1 MSSNKIFI
9 IEDDAM
15 YGRVLSYHLSQ
26 NKDNQVEVFT
36 NGKDGIAN
44 MYKRPDIITLDYS
57 LPDMSG
63 LEVLQKIQE
72 SAPDIP
78 VIIISGQNDIST
90 AVELLK
96 AGAYDYIEKNDD
108 TKSRLWNTV
117 KNAQEHLSLKRE
129 VQTLRDEVV
138 QKYEFSNIIKGN
150 SPALKRVFN
159 LLDKAVRTNIT
170 VSITGE
176 TGTGKEVAAKAIH
189 FNSDRRKKPF
199 VVVNVSAIPEDLIES
214 EMFGHEK
221 GSFTGANSRRIG
233 KFEEADGGTLFLD
246 EIGEMSLN
254 MQSKLLRVLQE
265 KELTR
270 VGGTGVVKFNS
281 RIIIATHRNLQEEVK
296 KGNFREDLYYRLLG
310 LPIELPPL
318 RERGNDRVILAKYFI
333 EEFCK
338 ENNMDII
345 TLSPESTEKLMNYP
359 FPGNVRE
366 LKAIIELA
374 AVMSSDGVID
384 ARDITFHNNT
394 GSYMDILN
402 TEYTLQQINARII
415 RSYLD
420 NYDDNIVEVAKK
432 LDIGKSTIYRMKK
445 NGELD

>member
-1 MSSNKIFI
+1 M
-9 IEDDAM
+9 
-15 YGRVLSYHLSQ
+15 
-26 NKDNQVEVFT
+26 
-36 NGKDGIAN
+36 
-44 MYKRPDIITLDYS
+44 
-57 LPDMSG
+57 
-63 LEVLQKIQE
+63 
-72 SAPDIP
+72 
-78 VIIISGQNDIST
+78 
-90 AVELLK
+90 ELLK
-96 AGAYDYIEKNDD
+96 AGAYDYIVKNDD
-108 TKSRLWNTV
+108 AKNRLWNTI
-117 KNAQEHLSLKRE
+117 KNVQEHLLLKKE
-129 VQTLRDEVV
+129 VQTLRAEIV
-138 QKYEFSNIIKGN
+138 QKYEFSNVIKGN
-150 SPALKRVFN
+150 SAPIKRIFS

-176 TGTGKEVAAKAIH
+176 TGTGKEVVAKAIH

-199 VVVNVSAIPEDLIES
+199 IVVNVSAIPEDLIES

-221 GSFTGANSRRIG
+221 GSFTGANARRIG
-233 KFEEADGGTLFLD
+233 KFEEASGGTLFLD

-270 VGGTGVVKFNS
+270 VGGSGVVKINS

-318 RERGNDRVILAKYFI
+318 RDRGNDKVILAKFFM

-338 ENNMDII
+338 ENGLEPMAI
-345 TLSPESTEKLMNYP
+345 TSEATNKLMNYP

-374 AVMSSDGVID
+374 TVMANDGVID
-384 ARDITFHNNT
+384 VQDVTFHSNT
-394 GSYMDILN
+394 GSYVDIMN
-402 TEYTLQQINARII
+402 TDSTLQEITARII

-420 NYDDNIVEVAKK
+420 KYDNNIVEVAAK

-445 NGELD
+445 NGEL